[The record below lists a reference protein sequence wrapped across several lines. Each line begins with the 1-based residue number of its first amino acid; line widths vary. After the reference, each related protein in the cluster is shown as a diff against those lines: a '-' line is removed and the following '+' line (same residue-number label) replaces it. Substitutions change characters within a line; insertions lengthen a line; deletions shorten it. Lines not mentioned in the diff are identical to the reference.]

1 MASADT
7 RSSGRRDDTTREN
20 GRYVRPDD
28 RDRYSTERV
37 GYATGPEGF
46 DVEPGWRSRPSEPEG
61 SQLDVPYRR
70 YPPSGPGASP
80 ELGPQGGASSERGR
94 WSDRGASQDRRETYG
109 RGGMYERERD
119 GSLDHA
125 RAPSIRS
132 EAGRS
137 TGGWYREPL
146 TVVELMTRDVKAVT
160 GDTSL
165 ADVAAL
171 MRDEDVGS
179 VPIVD
184 ETRSL
189 EGIVTDRDMVVR
201 GIAKEKSTPPR
212 ELYARDVATKDVE
225 AASSRDS
232 ISQVLELM
240 GRKQIRRVPVVDENR
255 RLVGMISL
263 GDIASRADYDQELQE
278 ALQQISGR
286 RSFWS
291 RIWR

>member
-1 MASADT
+1 MAHVDS
-7 RSSGRRDDTTREN
+7 RPSGRREEAPHEPERHLH
-20 GRYVRPDD
+20 PDD

-46 DVEPGWRSRPSEPEG
+46 DVEPGWRSRSSGPEAG
-61 SQLDVPYRR
+61 QIDTPTRR
-70 YPPSGPGASP
+70 YPPSDPGASP
-80 ELGPQGGASSERGR
+80 ELGPQGRGSS
-94 WSDRGASQDRRETYG
+94 SDRGGAH
-109 RGGMYERERD
+109 ERERS
-119 GSLDHA
+119 GSYDHA
-125 RAPSIRS
+125 RTPSTRS
-132 EAGRS
+132 EPGRG

-146 TVVELMTRDVKAVT
+146 AVVELMTRDVKAVN

-165 ADVAAL
+165 IDVAAL

-184 ETRSL
+184 EARRL
-189 EGIVTDRDMVVR
+189 EGIVTDRDIVVR
-201 GIAKEKSTPPR
+201 GLARENSKAPPH
-212 ELYARDVATKDVE
+212 ELRARDVATKDVE
-225 AASSRDS
+225 AVSSRDS
-232 ISQVLELM
+232 ISHVLDLM
-240 GRKQIRRVPVVDENR
+240 GRKQIRRVPVVDENH

-263 GDIASRADYDQELQE
+263 GDIASRADYDVELQD